1 MLKTYSCSKGPG
13 LCIVMS
19 CDSESNV
26 TSLTI
31 CVCACVYHIYRYCL
45 VRGNSTPNAVVLLQ
59 KVKQSVKQRS
69 AWMLQKV

>member
-31 CVCACVYHIYRYCL
+31 CVCACVYHIGIVWSEEILLLTLLFYC
-45 VRGNSTPNAVVLLQ
+45 R
-59 KVKQSVKQRS
+59 K
-69 AWMLQKV
+69 